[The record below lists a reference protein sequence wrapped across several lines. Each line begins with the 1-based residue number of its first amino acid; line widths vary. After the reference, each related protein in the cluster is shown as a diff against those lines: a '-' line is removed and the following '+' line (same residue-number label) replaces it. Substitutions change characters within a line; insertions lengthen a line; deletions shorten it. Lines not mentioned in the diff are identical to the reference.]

1 MNSVTLCGPAK
12 PVRRSTVLRT
22 MVFLC
27 IVAAAMSLPARAQ
40 AQADPPVDP
49 QQDAQAQRN
58 DLAAEVEE
66 LKREIADIK
75 EQLARITAVQ
85 RLQTERLLQQSQ
97 PTAAATQPSE
107 PQTQRATPRPAPT
120 APGPAF
126 AVPKENGTPTIFVFK
141 DGNRTEAHNFAIV
154 GGTLW
159 VYTDEEAKK
168 YAVSYID
175 VPATTAANAA
185 RGNKFQMPETK

>member
-1 MNSVTLCGPAK
+1 MNSVIVCAPAK
-12 PVRRSTVLRT
+12 PIAQSMMRRAI
-22 MVFLC
+22 VFLC
-27 IVAAAMSLPARAQ
+27 IVAAAMCIPARAQ
-40 AQADPPVDP
+40 AQADLPAAP
-49 QQDAQAQRN
+49 QQDAQAQRS

-66 LKREIADIK
+66 LRREIDEIK
-75 EQLARITAVQ
+75 EQLVRITAVQ

-97 PTAAATQPSE
+97 PTATTTQPAE
-107 PQTQRATPRPAPT
+107 PQPQRETPRPATP

-126 AVPKENGTPTIFVFK
+126 AVSKENGTPTIFVFK

-185 RGNKFQMPETK
+185 RGNKFQMPESK